1 MIDGFWYIA
10 SVTLLGI
17 FMYAVL
23 LKSYILRKQFEDF
36 SEGAQIEDSIW
47 SGFWGSFDQANMRVN
62 STGYF
67 LGTWSYIAQTGL
79 QLGMFL
85 KMAMNF

>member
-47 SGFWGSFDQANMRVN
+47 SGFWGSFDQANM
-62 STGYF
+62 
-67 LGTWSYIAQTGL
+67 L
-79 QLGMFL
+79 
-85 KMAMNF
+85 